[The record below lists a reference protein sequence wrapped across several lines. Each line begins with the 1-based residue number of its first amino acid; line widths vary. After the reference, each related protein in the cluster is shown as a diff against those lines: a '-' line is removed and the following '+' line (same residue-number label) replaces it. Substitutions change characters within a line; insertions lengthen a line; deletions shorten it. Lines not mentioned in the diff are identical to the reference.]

1 MTDSDDTH
9 SSVPSVQ
16 RIDVQ
21 AALEELEALR
31 RAELELLE
39 LEATRK
45 MQALD
50 RVREGVA
57 RLGEIGS
64 PEGFLERAAEELG
77 ASSDFD
83 RVVISEIREDRLLPH
98 AAWAQDE
105 PAPGAT
111 AERLR
116 GLSIP
121 LGYPLV
127 EAEIVRRSAKQAVIV
142 HVDPRGRRSPAA
154 LRDALG
160 WTEYVAVALTL
171 SGTTA
176 GMLHADARRPLEE
189 LDLEIATVF
198 GEGLT
203 GAFERAALHRSLQH
217 HRRELHSAV
226 AWMSERLAHAGGQGD
241 APGDEAAAEAFGA
254 GDLTVREREVMAL
267 LARGMTNMGIA
278 HALVI
283 SEGTVKYHVKNILR
297 KLQATSRADAVARY
311 LRGAA

>member
-1 MTDSDDTH
+1 MTDSDDIPG
-9 SSVPSVQ
+9 SLPALQ
-16 RIDVQ
+16 RIDVA
-21 AALEELEALR
+21 AALEELAELR

-39 LEATRK
+39 VAATRK

-50 RVREGVA
+50 RIRDGIA
-57 RLGEIGS
+57 RLSEIGS

-98 AAWAQDE
+98 AAWARDE
-105 PAPGAT
+105 PVPGAT
-111 AERLR
+111 TERLR

-121 LGYPLV
+121 LAYPLV
-127 EAEIVRRSAKQAVIV
+127 EAEVVKRQQPVIV
-142 HVDPRGRRSPAA
+142 HVDPRGRRSAAA
-154 LRDALG
+154 LREALG
-160 WTEYVAVALTL
+160 WSEYVAVPLTL

-176 GMLHADARRPLEE
+176 GMLHADARRS
-189 LDLEIATVF
+189 LDEVDLDVAASF

-226 AWMSERLAHAGGQGD
+226 AWMSERLAHAGGQTD
-241 APGDEAAAEAFGA
+241 SLGDEASADALGS
-254 GDLTVREREVMAL
+254 GDLTAREREVMAL
-267 LARGMTNMGIA
+267 LARGMTNIGIA

-311 LRGAA
+311 LRGAS

>member
-9 SSVPSVQ
+9 SSVPSLQ
-16 RIDVQ
+16 RIDVA
-21 AALEELEALR
+21 AALRELDELR

-39 LEATRK
+39 REATRK
-45 MQALD
+45 VQALD
-50 RVREGVA
+50 RIRDGIA

-83 RVVISEIREDRLLPH
+83 RVVISEIREGQLVPH
-98 AAWAQDE
+98 AAWARDD

-111 AERLR
+111 MERLA

-121 LGYPLV
+121 LAYPLI
-127 EAEIVRRSAKQAVIV
+127 EAEVVKRQQPLVV
-142 HVDPRGRRSPAA
+142 QVDPRGRRSPAA
-154 LRDALG
+154 LGEALG
-160 WTEYVAVALTL
+160 WSRYVAVALTM
-171 SGTTA
+171 SGSTA
-176 GMLHADARRPLEE
+176 GMLHADARRE
-189 LDLEIATVF
+189 LDDLDLQVATMF
-198 GEGLT
+198 ADGMT
-203 GAFERAALHRSLQH
+203 GALERAALHRSLQH

-226 AWMSERLAHAGGQGD
+226 AWMSERLAHAGGQAD
-241 APGDEAAAEAFGA
+241 AFEDDGTAEALA
-254 GDLTVREREVMAL
+254 SGDLTAREREVMAL
-267 LARGMTNMGIA
+267 LARGMTNIGIA